1 MLALIFYSIM
11 LQHDSQRRKDES
23 FFLSA
28 EGKTIRCQGGNE
40 MEIIKDL
47 PEVFEEFAEQRKNSF
62 LAVKE
67 LKDKG
72 VPVVGSYCTYFPQ
85 EIAMAMGA
93 ATVSLCSTSD
103 ETIPD
108 AEKELPKN
116 LCPLIKSSYGFART
130 DKCPFFYFSDVVV
143 GETTCD
149 GKKKM
154 YEYMSEFKETY
165 TMELPNSQRED
176 ALKLWRNE
184 MIRFKEYL
192 EEKFETTI
200 TEDDIRNAIKINNQ
214 ARLALRKLY
223 QVMRHDPAPITGYD
237 LFKVLYG
244 STFKFDRSLIP
255 AEVEALVEKIEK
267 EYAEGKMEEKKPRIL
282 VTGCPLGGATEKV
295 IRAIE
300 DNGGLVVT
308 YENCNGAKSIDKL
321 VDEDNPD
328 VYDALARRYLD
339 IGCSVMTPNPNR
351 LDLLSRLIDEYK
363 VDGVVE
369 MTLQACHTYNVEAFG
384 IRRFVNEEKKLPY
397 INVETDYSQADIG
410 QLNTRITAFIE
421 ML

>member
-1 MLALIFYSIM
+1 
-11 LQHDSQRRKDES
+11 
-23 FFLSA
+23 
-28 EGKTIRCQGGNE
+28 

-85 EIAMAMGA
+85 ELAMAMGA
-93 ATVSLCSTSD
+93 ASVSLCSTSD
-103 ETIPD
+103 ETIAE

-154 YEYMSEFKETY
+154 YEYMAEFKETY
-165 TMELPNSQRED
+165 LMELPNTQRED
-176 ALKLWRNE
+176 ALVLWRNE

-192 EEKFETTI
+192 EKHFETTI
-200 TEDDIRNAIKINNQ
+200 TEDDIRKAIKVNNE

-223 QVMRHDPAPITGYD
+223 GVMKHDPAPITGYD

-244 STFKFDRSLIP
+244 STFKLDRSLI
-255 AEVEALVEKIEK
+255 AGEVNALVEKIEK
-267 EYAEGKMEEKKPRIL
+267 EYKEGKMQPKKPRIL

-300 DNGGLVVT
+300 DNGGIVVT
-308 YENCNGAKSIDKL
+308 YENCTGAKAIDKM
-321 VDEDNPD
+321 VDEDDPD
-328 VYDALARRYLD
+328 VYGALARRYLN

-351 LDLLSRLIDEYK
+351 LELLGRLIDEYK

-369 MTLQACHTYNVEAFG
+369 MTLQACHTYNVESFG
-384 IRRFVNEEKKLPY
+384 IRKFVNEEKKLPY
-397 INVETDYSQADIG
+397 ISVETDYSQADIG